1 MSGSEHLELL
11 HDFLSEAGELL
22 DGVDIKLVDLERRPD
37 DRTLLNDIFRGF
49 HTIKGGAGFMEV
61 TALVD
66 VCHRTETLFDGLR
79 NGSRKL
85 SATLLDAILAATAE
99 VRRMF
104 GELESRGTAEAAD
117 AGTLAALDRWIAGDA
132 EPPPTPASAAVASA
146 AGAPRDPGGP
156 DWTLMWQAVTGRSV
170 AANDPRPAAPE
181 PAKPAA
187 AAPTRAGT
195 PVAAVSG
202 GHGAADA
209 ALRIDVARFDQ
220 ILNLSGELGLTKN
233 RLTCLRSSILSG
245 DSGSDTLKSLDRVV
259 NQLGMLVADL
269 QNAVMKARMQP
280 VGRVFHKYVRLARD
294 LGRQLAKDVDLVLE
308 GEATEIDKTMLEELN
323 DPLVHLV
330 RNAID
335 HGVDTPQ
342 ERIDAGKSARA
353 TVRLSARQIGDSIRI
368 EVADDGRGIRAD
380 VLVAKARAKG
390 LISDD
395 EAAALD
401 AKSALNLIF
410 LPGFSTKDVASSV
423 SGRGVGMD
431 VVRTNI
437 QKLNG
442 TIDVESAPGRGTCIS
457 ISLPLTLAILPVLMF
472 RLESQPYAI
481 PLAVVREIVRIVPDD
496 VQLVGGRPSVVM
508 RGDVLPLIDLAAL
521 LGRPRGEGAIGIV
534 IQSAHQSVV
543 LMVDSFVGQ
552 DEVVIKA
559 LDAYK
564 PRGVAG
570 ATLANDGTLVL
581 VLDLA
586 EILPP
591 NAFKAA
597 A

>member
-1 MSGSEHLELL
+1 M
-11 HDFLSEAGELL
+11 AG
-22 DGVDIKLVDLERRPD
+22 
-37 DRTLLNDIFRGF
+37 
-49 HTIKGGAGFMEV
+49 GGA
-61 TALVD
+61 
-66 VCHRTETLFDGLR
+66 
-79 NGSRKL
+79 
-85 SATLLDAILAATAE
+85 
-99 VRRMF
+99 
-104 GELESRGTAEAAD
+104 
-117 AGTLAALDRWIAGDA
+117 
-132 EPPPTPASAAVASA
+132 P
-146 AGAPRDPGGP
+146 
-156 DWTLMWQAVTGRSV
+156 
-170 AANDPRPAAPE
+170 
-181 PAKPAA
+181 
-187 AAPTRAGT
+187 
-195 PVAAVSG
+195 
-202 GHGAADA
+202 DA

-220 ILNLSGELGLTKN
+220 ILNLSGEIGLTKN
-233 RLTCLRSSILSG
+233 RLTCLRSALLSG
-245 DSGSDTLKSLDRVV
+245 DTGSDTLKSLDRVV

-294 LGRQLAKDVDLVLE
+294 LGRQLSKDVELVLE
-308 GEATEIDKTMLEELN
+308 GEGTEIDKTMLEELN

-335 HGVDTPQ
+335 HGVDTPD
-342 ERIDAGKSARA
+342 ERVDAGKPARA

-368 EVADDGRGIRAD
+368 EVADDGRGIRPE
-380 VLVAKARAKG
+380 VLIAKARQKG

-401 AKSALNLIF
+401 SRSALNLIF
-410 LPGFSTKDVASSV
+410 LPGFSTKDQASSV

-442 TIDVESAPGRGTCIS
+442 TIDIDSVPGRGTRIA

-472 RLESQPYAI
+472 RLEAQPYAI
-481 PLAVVREIVRIVPDD
+481 PLAVVREIVRIPTEEI
-496 VQLVGGRPSVVM
+496 QYVGGRPSLVM
-508 RGDVLPLIDLAAL
+508 RGEVLPLVDLAAL
-521 LGRPRGEGAIGIV
+521 LGRPRGDGAIGIV
-534 IQSAHQSVV
+534 IQAAHQSVI

-564 PRGVAG
+564 PKGVAG

-591 NAFKAA
+591 NALKAA